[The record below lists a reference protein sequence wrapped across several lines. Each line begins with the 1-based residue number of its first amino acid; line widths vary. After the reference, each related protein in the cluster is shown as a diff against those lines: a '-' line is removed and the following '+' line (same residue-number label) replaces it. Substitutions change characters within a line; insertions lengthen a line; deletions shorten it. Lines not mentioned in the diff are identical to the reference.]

1 MSEEEIKNKIQTLQF
16 SEIVQKGYKIMSN
29 VEFDSI
35 VNGVLQLQQENSQLK
50 NDNAVMKA
58 GLIQI
63 RDEENSQLKEV
74 IETLKNTNALLIKQ
88 KYQLEKDLD
97 NESNKIEKAIKII
110 DSFNLGKYDYSIPQV
125 GIIDLLEALKGD
137 KE

>member
-50 NDNAVMKA
+50 E
-58 GLIQI
+58 
-63 RDEENSQLKEV
+63 R
-74 IETLKNTNALLIKQ
+74 
-88 KYQLEKDLD
+88 
-97 NESNKIEKAIKII
+97 IEKAIEYIENEYYSKNTI
-110 DSFNLGKYDYSIPQV
+110 DINSIAYTTNKFLKV
-125 GIIDLLEALKGD
+125 RELLKGD

>member
-50 NDNAVMKA
+50 
-58 GLIQI
+58 Q
-63 RDEENSQLKEV
+63 R
-74 IETLKNTNALLIKQ
+74 
-88 KYQLEKDLD
+88 
-97 NESNKIEKAIKII
+97 IEKAIEIINQMIFNGYAKGGTIYMATSEKSEFGSRAKII
-110 DSFNLGKYDYSIPQV
+110 
-125 GIIDLLEALKGD
+125 LEILKGD